1 MRPADMTLPLP
12 TRRLVKRLVEDIP
25 AFDRYTARYGHDAA
39 VRRFRSVEGHRVTR
53 EPLARAEI
61 DHTYLDLFAI
71 DDETLLPFGR
81 PWFSACEDDY
91 TRCILGMFVGFIP
104 PSFLT
109 VSLCLKDAFR
119 PKTWLK
125 EAYPDIRSDW
135 PAHGV
140 MRELMLDNGPEFHSD
155 SLEQV
160 CLFNGIEMHY
170 APRRE
175 DGMYVPILRVATP
188 SKPTVKGLAEVLLEG
203 MGAVDATRGT
213 ENERTRRVK
222 YLMRST
228 GTRMLMIDEFQHF
241 FDKGTKLIMHHVADW
256 LKILVDETR
265 CALVVAGLP
274 SCQTVIDSNEQ
285 LAGRFH
291 APILMPRFSW
301 QDVEQREEF
310 IGILQAFHQVL
321 GQHFQ
326 APEFQREAM
335 AFRFYC
341 ATGGLIGYLTKILRR
356 SVWHAVAAERNEITL
371 EDLCDAHEKAV
382 WCGRVP
388 QHLPRPFAHDFK
400 LLPTVDLLR
409 EVSLIGTVHVPE
421 DESAIPP
428 AKPARSDRRK
438 PGGESAAAA
447 LVAR

>member
-1 MRPADMTLPLP
+1 MNSLVSLVDRTLVSHAP
-12 TRRLVKRLVEDIP
+12 
-25 AFDRYTARYGHDAA
+25 FQAA
-39 VRRFRSVEGHRVTR
+39 VREIETCFEFALEASEPICVALIGPSRTGKSRV
-53 EPLARAEI
+53 
-61 DHTYLDLFAI
+61 LD
-71 DDETLLPFGR
+71 
-81 PWFSACEDDY
+81 ACE
-91 TRCILGMFVGFIP
+91 RQH
-104 PSFLT
+104 
-109 VSLCLKDAFR
+109 
-119 PKTWLK
+119 PK
-125 EAYPDIRSDW
+125 
-135 PAHGV
+135 V
-140 MRELMLDNGPEFHSD
+140 
-155 SLEQV
+155 
-160 CLFNGIEMHY
+160 
-170 APRRE
+170 RRE
-175 DGMYVPILRVATP
+175 DGMYVPILRVTTP

-203 MGAVDATRGT
+203 MGAPDATRGT

-222 YLMRST
+222 YLMHNT

-241 FDKGTKLIMHHVADW
+241 FDKGTNLIMHHVADW

-301 QDVEQREEF
+301 QDLEQREEF
-310 IGILQAFHQVL
+310 IGILQAFHGIL
-321 GQHFQ
+321 RQHFKT
-326 APEFQREAM
+326 PEFQQEAM

-371 EDLCDAHEKAV
+371 EDLCNAHEKAV

-388 QHLPRPFAHDFK
+388 QRLPRPFARSFK
-400 LLPTVDLLR
+400 LIPTVDLLTQ
-409 EVSLIGTVHVPE
+409 VSLIGTVHVPT
-421 DESAIPP
+421 DESDIPP

-438 PGGESAAAA
+438 PGGESAAAW

>member
-1 MRPADMTLPLP
+1 MNSLASLVDRTLVSHAP
-12 TRRLVKRLVEDIP
+12 
-25 AFDRYTARYGHDAA
+25 FQAA
-39 VRRFRSVEGHRVTR
+39 VREIETCFEFAREASEPICIALIGPSRTGKSRV
-53 EPLARAEI
+53 
-61 DHTYLDLFAI
+61 LDV
-71 DDETLLPFGR
+71 
-81 PWFSACEDDY
+81 CE
-91 TRCILGMFVGFIP
+91 RQH
-104 PSFLT
+104 
-109 VSLCLKDAFR
+109 
-119 PKTWLK
+119 PK
-125 EAYPDIRSDW
+125 
-135 PAHGV
+135 V
-140 MRELMLDNGPEFHSD
+140 
-155 SLEQV
+155 
-160 CLFNGIEMHY
+160 
-170 APRRE
+170 RRE
-175 DGMYVPILRVATP
+175 DGMYVPILRVTTP

-222 YLMRST
+222 YLMRNT

-301 QDVEQREEF
+301 QDLEQREE
-310 IGILQAFHQVL
+310 
-321 GQHFQ
+321 
-326 APEFQREAM
+326 M

-356 SVWHAVAAERNEITL
+356 SVWHAVAAEKREITL

-388 QHLPRPFAHDFK
+388 QPLPRPFARSFK
-400 LLPTVDLLR
+400 LIPTVDLLR
-409 EVSLIGTVHVPE
+409 EVSLIGTVHVPT
-421 DESAIPP
+421 DESDIPP

-438 PGGESAAAA
+438 PGGESAAAW